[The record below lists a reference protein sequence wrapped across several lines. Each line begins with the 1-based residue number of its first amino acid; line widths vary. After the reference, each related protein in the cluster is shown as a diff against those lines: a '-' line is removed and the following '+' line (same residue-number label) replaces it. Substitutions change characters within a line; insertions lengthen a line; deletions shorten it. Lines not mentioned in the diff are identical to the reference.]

1 MPGRTGGWTV
11 EAVAEGGGTAQK
23 GAGSSAGM
31 RVVVG
36 VDASEESKEALRWAK
51 RYSEITGAT
60 LEVVH
65 AWHLA
70 EEHAW
75 LQSLPPPAGPTDVA
89 RDALKKVV
97 EDVVGSHP
105 SFEVRTAVIEGHTA
119 RVLTEAAKGA
129 VLLVVGSTGFG
140 GFDGLLLGS
149 VSQQCAAHASCSV
162 LIVRSQSASEEGA
175 TR

>member
-1 MPGRTGGWTV
+1 MQ
-11 EAVAEGGGTAQK
+11 EVAEGANM
-23 GAGSSAGM
+23 ASRGSGPSAGM

-51 RYSEITGAT
+51 RYAELTGAV

-65 AWHLA
+65 AWHVA

-89 RDALKKVV
+89 RESLKKVA
-97 EDVVGSHP
+97 EDVVGPGP
-105 SFEVRTAVIEGHTA
+105 SFQVSTAVIEGHAA
-119 RVLTEAAKGA
+119 RVLTDAAKGA

-149 VSQQCAAHASCSV
+149 VSQQCAAHAPCSV
-162 LIVRSQSASEEGA
+162 VIVRSDSVEAPK
-175 TR
+175 